1 MHSVDLEFFMA
12 VNQAASFAGAASKLN
27 TVQSNVTSRIKKLE
41 TELGVAL
48 FERHSR
54 GVKLTAAGEQL
65 LPFAM
70 EIGQLLREA
79 RLKVSASDMPRGP
92 LAIGAMETTTA
103 FRLSGRLA
111 GFTTL
116 HPEIDLTLRTG
127 TTAALVDQVLHQ
139 QLEGAFV
146 CGPIA
151 QTRLRSKVAFR
162 EELAVVAAAD
172 TATLEP
178 FVAQGQAN
186 IFVFRHGCAYRQRLE
201 HLLTRRGIAIART
214 LEYGSIDAMLAC
226 VSAGMGITLLPVDL
240 LNSYSDKYRFSII
253 RLPKDEAQVETL
265 FIHRARAHTSAA
277 LAAFLKTFE
286 IDADADQMADTK
298 PRQAEVVSLRVNDR
312 R

>member
-1 MHSVDLEFFMA
+1 MHSVDLDFFMA
-12 VNQAASFAGAASKLN
+12 VNQAASFAGAAAKLN

-70 EIGQLLREA
+70 EIGELLREA
-79 RLKVSASDMPRGP
+79 RLKVSASDTPRGP

-111 GFTTL
+111 AFTTL

-151 QTRLRSKVAFR
+151 HTRLRSKVVFH
-162 EELAVVAAAD
+162 EELAVIAS
-172 TATLEP
+172 TESATLET
-178 FVAQGQAN
+178 FASQGQAN
-186 IFVFRHGCAYRQRLE
+186 IFVFRNGCSYRQRLE
-201 HLLTRRGIAIART
+201 SLLARRGIAIART

-240 LNSYSDKYRFSII
+240 LNGYRDKYRFAMI
-253 RLPKDEAQVETL
+253 RLPQDEAQVETL
-265 FIHRARAHTSAA
+265 FVHRARAHVSAA
-277 LAAFLKTFE
+277 LSAFLAAIEPGSNLPQKAGE
-286 IDADADQMADTK
+286 ALVKAAW
-298 PRQAEVVSLRVNDR
+298 
-312 R
+312 